1 MIGIVEKILNNEKV
15 LVKGV
20 DVEKTIEVKVD
31 KFQAAEFKE
40 LLEGEEP
47 IVIVVNEENNSII
60 QDAEI

>member
-31 KFQAAEFKE
+31 KFQVAEFKE

>member
-1 MIGIVEKILNNEKV
+1 MIGIVEKILNDEKV

-20 DVEKTIEVKVD
+20 DVEKILEVKVD
-31 KFQAAEFKE
+31 KFQMAEFKE

-47 IVIVVNEENNSII
+47 IIIVVNEENNSIV